1 MPDSIISKSLLNN
14 VLKNINNDL
23 AALRQDFKKLSEYV
37 TVLNLK
43 SEEIQSFKSELKEIT
58 LKLDTISNKIFELEK
73 SREVLQTL
81 IREVD
86 KDGKSFDT
94 IANLTFNQKIKELET
109 DIKQSK
115 VSVFALQKIVALL
128 FALLGIFIYISGQM
142 TKFLETLESLVKRFF

>member
-1 MPDSIISKSLLNN
+1 MPDSIISRSLLNS

-23 AALRQDFKKLSEYV
+23 AALRQDFKKLNDYL

-43 SEEIQSFKSELKEIT
+43 SEEIHSFKTELREVT
-58 LKLDTISNKIFELEK
+58 HKLDIISNKIFELEK

-115 VSVFALQKIVALL
+115 VSVFILQKVVALL

-142 TKFLETLESLVKRFF
+142 TKFLETLESLVKRIF